1 MRKKNISLRVR
12 NLVRK
17 YNTRNP
23 YEICR
28 KMGIDI
34 AYDDLGNTVKGYYR
48 RVFGGDFIV
57 INLNLSDCLKFWV
70 LLHELGHVV
79 MKHATKNISFMK
91 DNFLNF
97 SDKLEIEAHVFVA
110 EFLLLTEEIEFVPT
124 EEEKKILNRIMELRN
139 KY

>member
-34 AYDDLGNTVKGYYR
+34 AYDDLGDTVKGYYR

-79 MKHATKNISFMK
+79 MKHATRDISFMK

-97 SDKLEIEAHVFVA
+97 SDRL
-110 EFLLLTEEIEFVPT
+110 LLLTEEFEFNPT